1 MPRLKFL
8 VNEATIRGLP
18 AQRPPFHL
26 GGDARARAMPGRVSG
41 ARLGAAVRGA
51 AAPFASLGKR

>member
-1 MPRLKFL
+1 